1 MALFAGFIHA
11 AEKPTSLDDHAASG
25 TAQSMPTLK
34 PDPALRAVIE
44 KVLETSA
51 HNGYLIHDT
60 KDKTLVVA
68 SLQIDQPPAD
78 MAFDVT
84 LRSGEHIW
92 CLGPMAWG
100 LGERRQWA
108 YNVDLPETVTHVDMV
123 FTPSARAGMA
133 KSLFP
138 RFPLIGLFSIWSGEP
153 IVIKELE
160 IRSGDISMI
169 KQSPP
174 GNEEAR
180 EHLISAL
187 SPDSDQARQ
196 LAGGMSLSEMRKRL
210 DEEIAKP
217 NPAPETRFALGCV
230 LIAQGQLDEGMNTLL
245 KARGVVDLEDRLQH
259 ELRYICARWLYA
271 ADNGSLAEMFSL
283 GRAYEEGNGVG
294 QDVQQAKY
302 WFRKAA
308 NAGHDEAMARL
319 AVTKPLA
326 PSASIDATKMLAV
339 YRAQAAEW
347 QRQSTPTYHD
357 WVERHVRKTLQAR
370 YFYTEGDDLKLVF
383 SVINNDNEGEERST
397 HEGTGLWANGRSYS
411 FFCNNRGSY
420 TGGSGGRIPAD
431 KLALIDQIIS
441 RLPDDHGVLPPRNR
455 RLVVQAANKP
465 ENLVRVFDLANPPP
479 DICELMRILHT
490 GPAYVPRF
498 QAYSSIDVCGH
509 EQDGALAVAPQN
521 EILYSGRRNR
531 LQWWNPTTH
540 EFIAEV
546 DIANVENIVLAPDK
560 VHALAQTSSD
570 IVLIDLPG
578 RKSVRTFKY
587 RYGAQFTQDG
597 RHVLL
602 NSQHGP
608 MQILDTQSWEPVDHA
623 DDVPKNCTNIFP
635 APTTHRSL
643 VRAVDGSVTLWD
655 TAGNRPVKQLCSESD
670 VRMFA
675 AFSPDESLVA
685 LCVHPWQQNFN
696 DIATFVIYKSDT
708 GEKVHE
714 LHPFETGGS
723 RESIQSL
730 LWTPDG
736 AYVLA
741 ATGSNGGGG
750 AGICLFN
757 AATGKHR
764 GELIGP
770 IQINGMGL
778 LARSG
783 ELVAGDQYGKIWFW
797 DLSAVIKN
805 VREFEATLK

>member
-1 MALFAGFIHA
+1 
-11 AEKPTSLDDHAASG
+11 
-25 TAQSMPTLK
+25 MPTLK

-44 KVLETSA
+44 KVLETA
-51 HNGYLIHDT
+51 HHRMPLPRGT

-68 SLQIDQPPAD
+68 NLQIAQPPAD
-78 MAFDVT
+78 MAFDVS
-84 LRSGEHIW
+84 LRSGEHTW
-92 CLGPMAWG
+92 CLGPMAWR

-133 KSLFP
+133 KSPFP
-138 RFPLIGLFSIWSGEP
+138 RPLKGMDSIWSGEP
-153 IVIKELE
+153 IVIKEVE

-174 GNEEAR
+174 CNEEAR

-187 SPDSDQARQ
+187 SPDCDQARQ
-196 LAGGMSLSEMRKRL
+196 LADGKTLSEMRKRL
-210 DEEIAKP
+210 DEETAKP
-217 NPAPETRFALGCV
+217 NPAPETWFALGCV
-230 LIAQGQLDEGMNTLL
+230 LVAQGQLDEGMNALL
-245 KARGVVDLEDRLQH
+245 KARGVAGLEDRLQH

-271 ADNGSLAEMFSL
+271 ADKGSTAEMFSL

-294 QDVQQAKY
+294 RDVQQARY

-308 NAGHDEAMARL
+308 NAGHAEAMARL

-326 PSASIDATKMLAV
+326 PSASNDATKMLAV

-383 SVINNDNEGEERST
+383 SVINNEGEERST
-397 HEGTGLWANGRSYS
+397 HEGTGLCADGISYS
-411 FFCNNRGSY
+411 FFCNNRGSQ

-479 DICELMRILHT
+479 DICDLMRILHT
-490 GPAYVPRF
+490 RPAYVPRF
-498 QAYSSIDVCGH
+498 QAYSSIDVCGFEH
-509 EQDGALAVAPQN
+509 DGALVVTSQN
-521 EILYSGRRNR
+521 EILYAVQRNR
-531 LQWWNPTTH
+531 LQWWDPMTH
-540 EFIAEV
+540 EFIAEAEVLDV
-546 DIANVENIVLAPDK
+546 DNIVLAPDK
-560 VHALAQTSSD
+560 VHALVHYCNGTM
-570 IVLIDLPG
+570 LIDLPG
-578 RKSVRTFKY
+578 HKSVRSFIGL
-587 RYGAQFTQDG
+587 YGAQFTQDG
-597 RHVLL
+597 RHVLV
-602 NSQHGP
+602 NDQHGP

-623 DDVPKNCTNIFP
+623 DDVPKDCTSFIP
-635 APTTHRSL
+635 APTTHRLL

-655 TAGNRPVKQLCSESD
+655 TAGNRPVKQLCPESD
-670 VRMFA
+670 RTIRA

-764 GELIGP
+764 GELVGP
-770 IQINGMGL
+770 RQINGMGL

-797 DLSAVIKN
+797 NLSAVIEN
-805 VREFEATLK
+805 VREFEATLKEMP